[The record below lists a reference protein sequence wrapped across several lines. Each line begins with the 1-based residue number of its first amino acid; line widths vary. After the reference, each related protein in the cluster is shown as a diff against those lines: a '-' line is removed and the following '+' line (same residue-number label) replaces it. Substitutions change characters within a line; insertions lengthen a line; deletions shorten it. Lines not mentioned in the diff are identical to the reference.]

1 MEFLKQDWSGRV
13 YVKTDVL
20 AQRKDMEP
28 YEWPGAP
35 PMEDAPDAETQ
46 EVFCKRVFG
55 RHISRVTKKDIE
67 VWTGVDMDLRKSK
80 GSLLRQAMGESE

>member
-28 YEWPGAP
+28 YEFSEPVLVVPVDLHNMDKEKLGAYA
-35 PMEDAPDAETQ
+35 MDE
-46 EVFCKRVFG
+46 F
-55 RHISRVTKKDIE
+55 
-67 VWTGVDMDLRKSK
+67 GVDLNKRKSLK
-80 GSLLRQAMGESE
+80 NLVKEVEALMETHDGNL